1 MTHGYHGGDDQMS
14 STGQLVDDELGR
26 FCMAQ
31 LVFSSMA
38 NWLFP
43 DLQAGYQLVNSC
55 QIMLKTLKHVKSCI
69 DWVIFQQAM

>member
-38 NWLFP
+38 N
-43 DLQAGYQLVNSC
+43 
-55 QIMLKTLKHVKSCI
+55 
-69 DWVIFQQAM
+69 